1 MPTVYARA
9 PGRVS
14 LAGGG
19 TDVPG
24 FYDRFGGAVVS
35 AAIPT
40 FATVSVGACAG
51 ALDLVSLDHG
61 SRELIPADRVATRVR
76 FPFLAEEF
84 LTLQKA
90 VAWHFALDRARLATA
105 SDLPGGGGLGASA
118 AVCVALVGAAA
129 AYLGEP
135 LDRHGIA
142 EIAARIEMTV
152 LRRPCGK
159 QDQYTAAY
167 GGLNLLEFS
176 RDGTV
181 RVTPIRLGRDVSRTF
196 TSHLLL
202 FANGGRRNSAG
213 PLGELS
219 RRIAAEDEATI
230 AGLTALKANAYET
243 RAALELGD
251 VERFGGLLDEGWR
264 AKRLLHS
271 QVTTPDIDRALSLAK
286 QLGAYGGK
294 LTGAGLAGSLFVV
307 APPAAHADVRAA
319 LATQGWRA
327 RTIAI
332 EQSGVTVGGAG
343 EDVRPGETG

>member
-24 FYDRFGGAVVS
+24 FYERQGGAVVS

-40 FATVSVGACAG
+40 FASVSVGPCAG
-51 ALDLVSLDHG
+51 ALDLVSVDHG
-61 SRELIPADRVATRVR
+61 SRELIAADRVATRVR

-159 QDQYTAAY
+159 QDQYTSAY
-167 GGLNLLEFS
+167 GGLNLLEFG

-181 RVTPIRLGRDVSRTF
+181 RVTPIRLGADVSRDVAA
-196 TSHLLL
+196 HLLL

-213 PLGELS
+213 PLAELA
-219 RRIAAEDEATI
+219 RRVAAEDDATI
-230 AGLTALKANAYET
+230 AALTALKSNAYET
-243 RAALELGD
+243 RAALEAGN
-251 VERFGGLLDEGWR
+251 VERFGVLVDEGWQ

-271 QVTTPDIDRALSLAK
+271 QVTTPEIDRALSLAK
-286 QLGAYGGK
+286 TVGAFGGK
-294 LTGAGLAGSLFVV
+294 LTGAGLAGSLLIV
-307 APPAAHADVRAA
+307 APPAAHQDIRAA
-319 LATQGWRA
+319 LATQGWRPK
-327 RTIAI
+327 TIAI
-332 EQSGVTVGGAG
+332 EQAGLTVGDAA
-343 EDVRPGETG
+343 EDVRSG